1 MVRHTDAHGIQSAG
15 HRIRHTA
22 PARED
27 QCERPRAKRRHELL
41 RHQGHIRSDSI
52 HHGAVCYMQDQ
63 RIVRGASL
71 RLINGTAGPR
81 IETVCSQPIDRFRR
95 ESNQTS
101 TL

>member
-1 MVRHTDAHGIQSAG
+1 MVRDTDAHGIQSAG

-27 QCERPRAKRRHELL
+27 QCERPGAKRRHELL
-41 RHQGHIRSDSI
+41 RHQGYIRSDSI
-52 HHGAVCYMQDQ
+52 HHGAVCHVQDQ

-71 RLINGTAGPR
+71 RLIDGMAGPCVKA
-81 IETVCSQPIDRFRR
+81 VCPQPVDRFRR
-95 ESNQTS
+95 EGDQTS